1 MKLKLKSGI
10 LLIAQLIGMGVSLFI
25 CNLLSSRIVAVNL
38 ELPPVPAEMAD
49 KVALAWLG
57 ICFVNAAV
65 MAYPIRRSHWHGW
78 KLMGAVA
85 VIYFGITDFL
95 SQIESL
101 VFLKYLTHKMT
112 AETIGWLLCRGAVT
126 ACLFAPLAVLIMGK
140 MHPFGAAPFDN
151 HKHKPIRLLMPWTG
165 WLWKLGVIAVCYYI
179 IYFTFG
185 FLVAWRSPAVR
196 SYYAGMSAP
205 AWLIPLVQL
214 GRGFIWAGLAV
225 LVVKLTK
232 GNWWESG
239 LAVSL
244 LFAVLMSS
252 GLLLPYNPVM
262 PEAVA
267 AVHFRELFSSNF
279 IFGWVTVWVL
289 NLGGKIRLDGIG
301 RERAV

>member
-1 MKLKLKSGI
+1 MKFSLKSRI
-10 LLIAQLIGMGVSLFI
+10 LLMAQLIGLGLSLFI
-25 CNLLSSRIVAVNL
+25 ANLLSSRIVAVNL
-38 ELPPVPAEMAD
+38 ELPPVPAEMTA
-49 KVALAWLG
+49 KVSLVWLG
-57 ICFVNAAV
+57 ICFLNAAV

-85 VIYFGITDFL
+85 VIYFGISDFL

-140 MHPFGAAPFDN
+140 MRPSGAAPFGN
-151 HKHKPIRLLMPWTG
+151 HNRIRFLMPWTG
-165 WLWKLGVIAVCYYI
+165 WLWKLGVIAVSYYI
-179 IYFTFG
+179 IYLSFG

-196 SYYAGMSAP
+196 AYYAGMTAP
-205 AWLIPLVQL
+205 VWLIPLVQL

-225 LVVKLTK
+225 LVVKLMK
-232 GNWWESG
+232 GKGWELG

-289 NLGGKIRLDGIG
+289 NLGGKIRLPEVGV
-301 RERAV
+301 RR

>member
-1 MKLKLKSGI
+1 MKFSLKSAI
-10 LLIAQLIGMGVSLFI
+10 LLMVQLVGLGFSLFI
-25 CNLLSSRIVAVNL
+25 GNLLSSRIVAVNL
-38 ELPPVPAEMAD
+38 ELPPVPAGMAA
-49 KVALAWLG
+49 KVSLAWLG
-57 ICFVNAAV
+57 ICFLNAAV

-85 VIYFGITDFL
+85 VIYFGISDFL

-101 VFLKYLTHKMT
+101 VFLRYLTHKMT

-140 MHPFGAAPFDN
+140 TRPSGAAPFDDPN
-151 HKHKPIRLLMPWTG
+151 RIRVLMPWTG
-165 WLWKLGVIAVCYYI
+165 WLWKLGVIAVSYYI
-179 IYFTFG
+179 IYLSFG

-196 SYYAGMSAP
+196 AYYAGMSAP
-205 AWLIPLVQL
+205 VWLIPLVQL

-225 LVVKLTK
+225 LVVKLMK
-232 GNWWESG
+232 GKGWESG

-267 AVHFRELFSSNF
+267 AVHFRELFGSNF

-289 NLGGKIRLDGIG
+289 NLRGKIRPVGVGSETAI
-301 RERAV
+301 

>member
-10 LLIAQLIGMGVSLFI
+10 LLIAQLIGLGLSLFI

-38 ELPPVPAEMAD
+38 ELPPVPAEMTD

-57 ICFVNAAV
+57 ICFLNAAV

-140 MHPFGAAPFDN
+140 MRPSGTAPFDSHN
-151 HKHKPIRLLMPWTG
+151 RIRLLMPWTG
-165 WLWKLGVIAVCYYI
+165 WVWKLGVIAVCYSF
-179 IYFTFG
+179 IYLTFG
-185 FLVAWRSPAVR
+185 FLVAWQSPAVR
-196 SYYAGMSAP
+196 AYYAGMSAP

-214 GRGFIWAGLAV
+214 GRGLIWAGLAV
-225 LVVKLTK
+225 LVIQLMK
-232 GNWWESG
+232 GKWWESG

-252 GLLLPYNPVM
+252 GLLLPYNPLM

-267 AVHFRELFSSNF
+267 AVHFRELFGSNF

-289 NLGGKIRLDGIG
+289 NLGGKIRPVGVGSETAI
-301 RERAV
+301 

>member
-1 MKLKLKSGI
+1 MKFNLKSGI
-10 LLIAQLIGMGVSLFI
+10 LLIAQLIGLGLSLFI
-25 CNLLSSRIVAVNL
+25 CNLLSSGIVAVNL
-38 ELPPVPAEMAD
+38 ELPPVPAEMAA
-49 KVALAWLG
+49 KVSLAWLG
-57 ICFVNAAV
+57 ICFLNAAV

-112 AETIGWLLCRGAVT
+112 AETIGWLLCRGTVT
-126 ACLFAPLAVLIMGK
+126 ACLFAPLAVLVMGK
-140 MHPFGAAPFDN
+140 MRPSGSAPFDN
-151 HKHKPIRLLMPWTG
+151 HNHKPIRLLMLWTD
-165 WLWKLGVIAVCYYI
+165 WLWKLGAIAVSYYI
-179 IYFTFG
+179 IYLSFG

-196 SYYAGMSAP
+196 AYYAGMSAP
-205 AWLIPLVQL
+205 VWLIPLVQL
-214 GRGFIWAGLAV
+214 GRGLIWAGLAV
-225 LVVKLTK
+225 LVIKLMK
-232 GNWWESG
+232 GKWWESG

-279 IFGWVTVWVL
+279 IFGALTVWVL
-289 NLGGKIRLDGIG
+289 NLGGRIRPVGVRSETVI
-301 RERAV
+301 